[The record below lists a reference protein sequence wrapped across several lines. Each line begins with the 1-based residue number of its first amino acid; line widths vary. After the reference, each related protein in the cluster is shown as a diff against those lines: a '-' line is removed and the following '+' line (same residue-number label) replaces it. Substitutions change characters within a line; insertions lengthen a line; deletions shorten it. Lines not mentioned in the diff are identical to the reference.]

1 MIHGEGPW
9 VALGIYASRGLLC
22 DCENLADGSFT
33 ALVTLHCIGQGDK
46 TDNDHER
53 ISPNS
58 TMPSLSSVPGP
69 AASAVAE
76 TGGAEQAAAGDLV
89 KQLQEKDRRIQYL
102 ELKIQQ
108 LSQVRWLPP
117 THHLRHY

>member
-1 MIHGEGPW
+1 
-9 VALGIYASRGLLC
+9 
-22 DCENLADGSFT
+22 
-33 ALVTLHCIGQGDK
+33 
-46 TDNDHER
+46 
-53 ISPNS
+53 
-58 TMPSLSSVPGP
+58 MPSLSSVPGP

-117 THHLRHY
+117 THHLHCEVRGIISSGIEIHPDF

>member
-1 MIHGEGPW
+1 MH
-9 VALGIYASRGLLC
+9 
-22 DCENLADGSFT
+22 DCENLADGSFK
-33 ALVTLHCIGQGDK
+33 ALLLTNTLHCIGQGDK

-69 AASAVAE
+69 AAGAVAE